1 MDTAMVEISE
11 KEFSKFTKIF
21 DVTDKSGTI

>member
-1 MDTAMVEISE
+1 MDTAMAEISE

>member
-21 DVTDKSGTI
+21 DVTDKSATI